1 MEIWKDI
8 KDYENMYQIS
18 NYGRV
23 KSLERIVKQGN
34 KKRHLCEKILCQNL
48 RNGYRTVYLNK
59 NGNHVS
65 KQVHRLVAETFILNS
80 NNKPQVNH
88 IDGNKQNNCVENLE
102 WVTIKENLQHAKK
115 IGLTS
120 PIKHNNR
127 PVIQYTLDGKEIKRY
142 VSCCSAEHATK
153 INHSNISKCCKG
165 IYKQCNGYVW
175 RYL

>member
-34 KKRHLCEKILCQNL
+34 KERHVCEKILCQ
-48 RNGYRTVYLNK
+48 
-59 NGNHVS
+59 
-65 KQVHRLVAETFILNS
+65 
-80 NNKPQVNH
+80 
-88 IDGNKQNNCVENLE
+88 NLE
-102 WVTIKENLQHAKK
+102 WVTIKENLQHAIK

-127 PVIQYTLDGKEIKRY
+127 PVIQYTLEGKEIKRY